1 MPMRPVGRIQEMTPQ
16 PNDETQELPPAAQ
29 VLAAQTNIMALVL
42 NAMSDRVMLF
52 LRTIILPLI
61 VVGAMWWLYDNKLTN
76 ELTQTGLYALG
87 AFGFFASA
95 IVWIAR
101 K

>member
-1 MPMRPVGRIQEMTPQ
+1 MPMSPVGRIQAAPEPTHEEAP
-16 PNDETQELPPAAQ
+16 ELPAAAQ
-29 VLAAQTNIMALVL
+29 LLAAQTNIMALVL
-42 NAMSDRVMLF
+42 NALSDRVMLF

-61 VVGAMWWLYDNKLTN
+61 VVGAMWWLFDNKLTN

-87 AFGFFASA
+87 AFGFFSAA